1 MVWAVSLLT
10 MKLIPHRLTGCVY
23 TAYSEFDSI
32 WYRSRSPHRISAL
45 PHSYYHN
52 RYASTYFGE
61 NQLAPGSIGI
71 SPLTT
76 PHPPIFQHR
85 SVRTSTWCYPSF
97 ILDMV
102 RSPGF
107 GSINTDLTPSSD
119 SLSLWLQHSR
129 LNLPVPISR
138 RLILQQ
144 ARGHPFNR
152 APTACKLMVSW
163 SISLP
168 SRGSFHLSLA
178 VLFTIGHTGVFS
190 LTRWS
195 SLIHAGFH
203 VPHATRDPASILPL
217 STTGLSPPL
226 VQLSTASSSFRIPCR
241 CPTTPAGM
249 PTGLGSSRFA
259 RRY

>member
-1 MVWAVSLLT
+1 MCPSGIQSLS
-10 MKLIPHRLTGCVY
+10 RFG
-23 TAYSEFDSI
+23 TACG
-32 WYRSRSPHRISAL
+32 SPHRNSAL
-45 PHSYYHN
+45 PPDYIHN
-52 RYASTYFGE
+52 RCASTHFGE

-107 GSINTDLTPSSD
+107 GSINTDYRPIQTRFRFG
-119 SLSLWLQHSR
+119 LSIDCF
-129 LNLPVPISR
+129 NLPVPISR

-144 ARGHPFNR
+144 ARGQTFNR
-152 APTACKLMVSW
+152 PSTACKLMVSC

-178 VLFTIGHTGVFS
+178 VLVHYRS
-190 LTRWS
+190 HS
-195 SLIHAGFH
+195 SI
-203 VPHATRDPASILPL
+203 
-217 STTGLSPPL
+217 
-226 VQLSTASSSFRIPCR
+226 
-241 CPTTPAGM
+241 
-249 PTGLGSSRFA
+249 
-259 RRY
+259 

>member
-1 MVWAVSLLT
+1 VVWAVSLST
-10 MKLIPHRLTGCVY
+10 MKLIPHRLTGIVF
-23 TAYSEFDSI
+23 TGYSEFDSI

-45 PHSYYHN
+45 PPSFN
-52 RYASTYFGE
+52 RYRCASTHFEE

-76 PHPPIFQHR
+76 PHPPPFQR
-85 SVRTSTWCYPSF
+85 WSVRTSTWCHPSF

-107 GSINTDLTPSSD
+107 GSIKLTNRPI
-119 SLSLWLQHSR
+119 QTRFPFGFGIPR

-144 ARGHPFNR
+144 ARYHPFNR
-152 APTACKLMVSW
+152 ALTACRLTVSC

-178 VLFTIGHTGVFS
+178 VLVHYRS
-190 LTRWS
+190 R
-195 SLIHAGFH
+195 
-203 VPHATRDPASILPL
+203 RSI
-217 STTGLSPPL
+217 
-226 VQLSTASSSFRIPCR
+226 
-241 CPTTPAGM
+241 
-249 PTGLGSSRFA
+249 
-259 RRY
+259 